1 VSDDTYPVQWMGPQ
15 AVVAL
20 PEHIDVS
27 NAGRIREQLL
37 LVINSGAATLIAD
50 MTATVSCDHA
60 GADAVARAYQRAAV
74 SGAQL
79 RLVVTAPIV
88 RRVLSLSGLDRLVS
102 IYPSLE
108 AAIAAGAPAAEVLVE
123 PGLAKTEAD
132 DQAPRRRGARA
143 GRQQQDARQRVRRSR
158 SLGELYL
165 GPGDAMHI
173 RRVVDL
179 SLAIDAD
186 TQVYPGDPHVRF
198 APAATIDK
206 DGFNLLSV
214 EMGSQSGTNCDAP
227 YHFLD
232 GGARIDELDL
242 SLFAG
247 RGVIIDVR
255 GKLPRSSI
263 QAADIQPYLDNVG
276 PGTIV
281 VFHTGWPAYYG
292 TTEYFD
298 HPFVGVDACRALLE
312 RGVKT
317 FCLDTLNIDET
328 PDDDHPGTGFP
339 VHRFIAQVGGVVV
352 ENLTALEQV
361 DFTEPFI
368 TMFPLRLTGADGAP
382 TRAVAMDLT
391 S

>member
-1 VSDDTYPVQWMGPQ
+1 
-15 AVVAL
+15 
-20 PEHIDVS
+20 
-27 NAGRIREQLL
+27 
-37 LVINSGAATLIAD
+37 
-50 MTATVSCDHA
+50 
-60 GADAVARAYQRAAV
+60 
-74 SGAQL
+74 
-79 RLVVTAPIV
+79 
-88 RRVLSLSGLDRLVS
+88 
-102 IYPSLE
+102 
-108 AAIAAGAPAAEVLVE
+108 
-123 PGLAKTEAD
+123 
-132 DQAPRRRGARA
+132 
-143 GRQQQDARQRVRRSR
+143 
-158 SLGELYL
+158 
-165 GPGDAMHI
+165 MHI

-198 APAATIDK
+198 APAATIGK

-255 GKLPRSSI
+255 GKLPRTSI
-263 QAADIQPYLDNVG
+263 QASDVQPYLDEVG

-317 FCLDTLNIDET
+317 FCST
-328 PDDDHPGTGFP
+328 PSTSTVRQRPSASASRST
-339 VHRFIAQVGGVVV
+339 VHSASRGVVV
-352 ENLTALEQV
+352 ENLTALGQV
-361 DFTEPFI
+361 DFTEPLI
-368 TMFPLRLTGADGAP
+368 TVFPLRLTGRWSTHSRG
-382 TRAVAMDLT
+382 RAMDLT